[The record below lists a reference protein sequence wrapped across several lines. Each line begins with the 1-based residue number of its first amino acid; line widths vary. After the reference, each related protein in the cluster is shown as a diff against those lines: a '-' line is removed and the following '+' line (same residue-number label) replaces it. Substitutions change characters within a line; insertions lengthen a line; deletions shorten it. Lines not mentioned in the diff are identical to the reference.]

1 MTKSFWREIEEK
13 KRVEAR
19 KLLHK
24 QWNLISIALSSSLR
38 RNQKEDQCQEKRMM
52 SSMEKREAIL
62 LWITKEARRRQAD
75 ESKLKE
81 EEELGKKFEKNT
93 CDNRSSRRQSLLVSN
108 EEEDVKSGV
117 NIHNKG
123 LVYVLSCL
131 IFSFGSGCHS
141 SYTIWWCQ
149 ERDAPILLSNNQSTN
164 TMFRWSNWPNVL

>member
-13 KRVEAR
+13 KELRQENYYTSNEIWYRLRYHRVFVVIKKR
-19 KLLHK
+19 INVKK
-24 QWNLISIALSSSLR
+24 SGWCR
-38 RNQKEDQCQEKRMM
+38 RWK
-52 SSMEKREAIL
+52 KREAIL
-62 LWITKEARRRQAD
+62 LWITKETRRRQAD